1 MKWTEEEI
9 FYLKSNLDKNSSELS
24 KVLSKNRRTIIKKIK
39 NLGLINE
46 YREHN
51 YFLGKYSDEIKELE
65 RRNKISKSSKENRK
79 SGGIRKGSGRGKK
92 GTYKGYWCDSSY
104 ELAWVIYNIDKNIP
118 FTRNSE
124 KFKYI
129 DTKMCERYFIP
140 DFIIGEVYYEI
151 KGFKNEN
158 VDLKI
163 RYFPHTIKV
172 LYKNDL
178 VNIFNYVIG
187 KYGKNFISLYED
199 KKYKSCSICG
209 GYIYRYNKSGKCIKC
224 VNKHN
229 EETTSVE
236 SKKKLYNCLCGNPV
250 WKKDNMCKECSNTN
264 QRKVLDR
271 PPIETLLESVKNV
284 GYVSTG
290 KIYGVSDN
298 CIRKWIKKTL
308 SQ

>member
-129 DTKMCERYFIP
+129 DT
-140 DFIIGEVYYEI
+140 
-151 KGFKNEN
+151 
-158 VDLKI
+158 I
-163 RYFPHTIKV
+163 RQKV
-172 LYKNDL
+172 
-178 VNIFNYVIG
+178 I
-187 KYGKNFISLYED
+187 
-199 KKYKSCSICG
+199 
-209 GYIYRYNKSGKCIKC
+209 
-224 VNKHN
+224 
-229 EETTSVE
+229 
-236 SKKKLYNCLCGNPV
+236 
-250 WKKDNMCKECSNTN
+250 
-264 QRKVLDR
+264 
-271 PPIETLLESVKNV
+271 
-284 GYVSTG
+284 VS
-290 KIYGVSDN
+290 
-298 CIRKWIKKTL
+298 
-308 SQ
+308 